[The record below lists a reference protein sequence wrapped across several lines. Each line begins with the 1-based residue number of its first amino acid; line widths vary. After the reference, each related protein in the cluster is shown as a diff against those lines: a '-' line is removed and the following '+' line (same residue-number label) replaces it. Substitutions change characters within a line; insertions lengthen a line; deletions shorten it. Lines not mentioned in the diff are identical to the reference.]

1 MQLLRLMDPISHGKM
16 AKKGISKAFLLSAV
30 TNSQSWNSVIWP
42 FLRLKWLKFLS
53 RWTFL
58 KILDWLIHSFK
69 KLSDF
74 ERVSRASRPSVPRV
88 ELWIKKKNTF
98 QFLTRCKTLLLLQIK
113 TIISLFLSHFFS
125 FHIKLVEPM
134 KRDQKF
140 LLESL
145 VLVWHFTWFN
155 LSLFFLNHS
164 SAK

>member
-74 ERVSRASRPSVPRV
+74 ERVSRASRPSVSRV
-88 ELWIKKKNTF
+88 ELWIKKKILF
-98 QFLTRCKTLLLLQIK
+98 SSLQDAKPYSFCKLK
-113 TIISLFLSHFFS
+113 
-125 FHIKLVEPM
+125 P
-134 KRDQKF
+134 
-140 LLESL
+140 SL
-145 VLVWHFTWFN
+145 VFFYPIFFHFISN
-155 LSLFFLNHS
+155 
-164 SAK
+164 